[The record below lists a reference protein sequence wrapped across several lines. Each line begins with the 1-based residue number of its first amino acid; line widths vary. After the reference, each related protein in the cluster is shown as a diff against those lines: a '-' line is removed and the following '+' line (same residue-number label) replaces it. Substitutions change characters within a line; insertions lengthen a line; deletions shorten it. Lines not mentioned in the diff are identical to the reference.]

1 MSSYHMNRRTST
13 AATRRYRDNDRNRE
27 RENRARVMSRIGEG
41 SRPRRATLQRYNI
54 LPAEVDAAREAVGL
68 DALYEDNNYQSTT
81 VLQNINRATQKEID
95 EVARQQ
101 RLIVELEEDQEKLRE
116 LQLDAEE
123 ENAGRVMRVPA
134 ARLYNVH
141 VIKQFLWKNDPF
153 KKSDKTK
160 AVAYGP
166 KPTPENQ
173 NARAGQLYQTFR
185 KYFEAKGVKDFSWEN
200 NIEPALR
207 DMVGLTE
214 AAAER
219 KTSSTKKLTP
229 ASLVTPLRQL
239 SVMMDLYPTGRS
251 LAKQLPTEY
260 AILQQLKTEREL
272 KSQAY
277 IETKK
282 QQDELP
288 FDWNEV
294 EDIVTGKFG
303 YLSKQDMYIKFFSE
317 NPSRDDL
324 GNLIINPERAS
335 GNYIRIQGNDVT
347 FYLNDYKTKRQYGPI
362 KNKLSRG
369 LAAQV
374 KEYIRI
380 NGLNDGDALFGTG
393 RMSEFVSKLVTD
405 AGVRVAGQRG
415 GINLL
420 RRIYVSTRVRAG
432 LTENERYELALALKH
447 SPLASIKYVRQFRDK
462 TDDAAAAGEL
472 PRTYA

>member
-1 MSSYHMNRRTST
+1 MNRRTST
-13 AATRRYRDNDRNRE
+13 AATRRYRDNERNRE

-41 SRPRRATLQRYNI
+41 SRPRRATLLRYNI

-68 DALYEDNNYQSTT
+68 DAIFEDNNYQSTT

-95 EVARQQ
+95 EVKRQQ

-116 LQLDAEE
+116 LQIEAEQ

-134 ARLYNVH
+134 ARLYNIH

-160 AVAYGP
+160 VIAYGP

-251 LAKQLPTEY
+251 LAKQWPTEY
-260 AILQQLKTEREL
+260 EMLQILKKEREL
-272 KSQAY
+272 KAQAY
-277 IETKK
+277 METKGRK
-282 QQDELP
+282 MSSRSTGMRSRTSSPASL
-288 FDWNEV
+288 
-294 EDIVTGKFG
+294 DI
-303 YLSKQDMYIKFFSE
+303 
-317 NPSRDDL
+317 
-324 GNLIINPERAS
+324 
-335 GNYIRIQGNDVT
+335 
-347 FYLNDYKTKRQYGPI
+347 
-362 KNKLSRG
+362 
-369 LAAQV
+369 
-374 KEYIRI
+374 
-380 NGLNDGDALFGTG
+380 
-393 RMSEFVSKLVTD
+393 
-405 AGVRVAGQRG
+405 
-415 GINLL
+415 
-420 RRIYVSTRVRAG
+420 
-432 LTENERYELALALKH
+432 
-447 SPLASIKYVRQFRDK
+447 LASK
-462 TDDAAAAGEL
+462 TCI
-472 PRTYA
+472 